1 MLSDR
6 EKDDIALTLQSW
18 PHPAPD
24 GPDDDDT
31 PQWETPAEYVAVALL
46 CLGQAGLD
54 LGGQREVTEV
64 LRRHL
69 LGEW

>member
-6 EKDDIALTLQSW
+6 EKDDIALTL
-18 PHPAPD
+18 
-24 GPDDDDT
+24 
-31 PQWETPAEYVAVALL
+31 
-46 CLGQAGLD
+46 CLDQAGLD